1 MRLTTRTSIAMRALM
16 FCAMHRGEVVRKAD
30 IAVACNASLHHMAQ
44 VIHLLGRHGLLLTAR
59 GRGGGVMLGHA
70 PRDISVGQVVRRLES
85 DLPFIECADTRTNT
99 CPLIE
104 GCRLRGGFAR
114 ALEAFYAALDEI
126 SLHDLVQGNGALA
139 RTLELEP
146 A

>member
-16 FCAMHRGEVVRKAD
+16 FCAVHRGEVVRKAD
-30 IAVACNASLHHMAQ
+30 IAAACNASLHHMAQ
-44 VIHLLGRHGLLLTAR
+44 VIHLLGRHGLLLTTR

-70 PRDISVGQVVRRLES
+70 PRDISVGSVVRRLES
-85 DLPFIECADTRTNT
+85 DLPFIECAHPKSNT

-104 GCRLRGGFAR
+104 GCRLRGSFAR
-114 ALEAFYAALDEI
+114 ALEAFYATLDEV
-126 SLHDLVQGNGALA
+126 SLDDLVRGNGALA
-139 RTLELEP
+139 RNFDLEM